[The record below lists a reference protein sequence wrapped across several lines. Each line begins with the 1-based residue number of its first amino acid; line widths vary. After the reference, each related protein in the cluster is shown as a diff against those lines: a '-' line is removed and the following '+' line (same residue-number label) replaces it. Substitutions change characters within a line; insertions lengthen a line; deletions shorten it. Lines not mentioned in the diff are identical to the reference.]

1 MKGITD
7 DKYKNRLFS
16 GCCLWYITGSPWRVA
31 GVRSVVWWNR
41 HANTRRIRQRHSLRS
56 KAGASVGFR
65 DWHGTVWLF
74 SRSNSN
80 MVVDSFR
87 TARFESR
94 TLCLS
99 SRCVVDTIGW
109 SRRRR
114 LELER
119 LGSCGVYWGG
129 ILGLVIFVDLSVL
142 SSWIWVLF
150 HCWASGEPRGIWGGL
165 HTEIGEIQIRSGL
178 VTDVHWLA

>member
-7 DKYKNRLFS
+7 DKYKNRRFS
-16 GCCLWYITGSPWRVA
+16 GCCLWYITGSSWRVA

-41 HANTRRIRQRHSLRS
+41 YANTRSIRQCHSLRS
-56 KAGASVGFR
+56 KAGASVGFG
-65 DWHGTVWLF
+65 DWHGTIWLF
-74 SRSNSN
+74 PRSNSN
-80 MVVDSFR
+80 MVVDSFG
-87 TARFESR
+87 TARLESR

-99 SRCVVDTIGW
+99 PRCVVDTIGW

-119 LGSCGVYWGG
+119 LVSCGVDWSG
-129 ILGLVIFVDLSVL
+129 ILGLVIFGLSVL
-142 SSWIWVLF
+142 GSRIRVLF
-150 HCWASGEPRGIWGGL
+150 HCWASGKPRGVWGGL
-165 HTEIGEIQIRSGL
+165 HTEIGEIQVRPGL